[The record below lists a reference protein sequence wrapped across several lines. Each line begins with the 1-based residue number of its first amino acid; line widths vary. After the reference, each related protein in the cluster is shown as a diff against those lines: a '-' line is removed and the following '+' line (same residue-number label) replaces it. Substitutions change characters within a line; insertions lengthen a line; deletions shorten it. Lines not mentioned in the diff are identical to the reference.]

1 MWFKKEWGDPGIEPG
16 TSRTLNENHTT
27 RPNTLYVPDLNQ
39 NNPKKY
45 RTGSHYLL
53 ERCCGSAILWRRREG
68 GIGRKRWTTIICF
81 PHQFHYLPSNNNIA
95 KICKWNRKPSDT
107 FSSQIEIMENHNKEF
122 AIDSE
127 KLVQIQNSFIQ
138 VCISILKTNFIPN
151 IFNPFL

>member
-68 GIGRKRWTTIICF
+68 GIGRKGEPPSFAFLTNFIIFPPTII
-81 PHQFHYLPSNNNIA
+81 LLKSASGIE
-95 KICKWNRKPSDT
+95 KPSDT

-122 AIDSE
+122 AIDSK
-127 KLVQIQNSFIQ
+127 KLVK
-138 VCISILKTNFIPN
+138 ISKS
-151 IFNPFL
+151 